1 MKKIFFCLIVA
12 LVGFLGY
19 AQESSKTIDQ
29 KKETVVKD
37 EPIVI
42 KDTLRL
48 KFQNNEN
55 VGKDQQFLG
64 KDIYESTYLKE
75 GDVFR
80 KNTKYSGTSY
90 KSKNFDS
97 LTLIDITNPLELML
111 FYKEKKAFV
120 LVNRELAERNVIE
133 LGVKFPTMETSFAG
147 VSTKRNYWLV
157 NERNRSVNLYNS
169 VTYEL
174 HRVFTFPEE
183 AKIKQYLTLAHM
195 FFWVDEENILHGN
208 DLVGKEVVTYNL
220 ETEYDL
226 MQILEVDKLLYSYKD
241 KLYFVD
247 LKANKTSVLDT
258 KEKSISGFFYGNQ
271 KLSIFDG
278 QKINNYFIKLP

>member
-1 MKKIFFCLIVA
+1 MKKIFSCLIVA

>member
-1 MKKIFFCLIVA
+1 MKKIFSCLIVA

-19 AQESSKTIDQ
+19 AQEPSKTIDQ

-174 HRVFTFPEE
+174 HRVFTFPEGV
-183 AKIKQYLTLAHM
+183 KIKQYLTLPHL
-195 FFWVDEENILHGN
+195 FFWVDEENVLHGN
-208 DLVGKEVVTYNL
+208 DLVGKEIVTYNL
-220 ETEYDL
+220 ESEYDL

>member
-1 MKKIFFCLIVA
+1 MKKIFSCLIVA

-19 AQESSKTIDQ
+19 AQEPSKTIDQ

-174 HRVFTFPEE
+174 HRVFTFPEGV
-183 AKIKQYLTLAHM
+183 KIKQYLTLPHL
-195 FFWVDEENILHGN
+195 FFWVDEENVLHGN
-208 DLVGKEVVTYNL
+208 DLVGKEIVTYNL
-220 ETEYDL
+220 ESEYDL

-278 QKINNYFIKLP
+278 QKLNNYFIKLP

>member
-174 HRVFTFPEE
+174 HRVFTFPEGV
-183 AKIKQYLTLAHM
+183 KIKQYLTLPHL
-195 FFWVDEENILHGN
+195 FFWVDEENVLHGN
-208 DLVGKEVVTYNL
+208 DLVGKEIVTYNL
-220 ETEYDL
+220 ESEYDL

>member
-1 MKKIFFCLIVA
+1 MKKIFFCLIVV
-12 LVGFLGY
+12 LVVALGY
-19 AQESSKTIDQ
+19 AQKPSKTISE
-29 KKETVVKD
+29 KKEALESDKPVV
-37 EPIVI
+37 IM
-42 KDTLRL
+42 DTLRL
-48 KFQNNEN
+48 KFQSNEN

-174 HRVFTFPEE
+174 HRVFTFPEG
-183 AKIKQYLTLAHM
+183 AKIKQYLTLPHL
-195 FFWVDEENILHGN
+195 FFWVDEENVLHGN